1 MFHNLSFTIV
11 YDKVFNYQ
19 CFRCG
24 TPSLLRRS
32 FNFSLLFSVLLF
44 SGLLFSCLLFSG
56 FCFQANSEYRNIFF
70 LNWQISII
78 KLILIQLSC
87 QNKGIMGYYPF
98 HLLATI
104 VINAIITLPF

>member
-1 MFHNLSFTIV
+1 MSHNLSFNIV

-24 TPSLLRRS
+24 TPSLLCHS

-44 SGLLFSCLLFSG
+44 SGFLFSCLLFSGLLFSG

-70 LNWQISII
+70 LNWPISII
-78 KLILIQLSC
+78 KFILIQLSC
-87 QNKGIMGYYPF
+87 QN
-98 HLLATI
+98 
-104 VINAIITLPF
+104 

>member
-1 MFHNLSFTIV
+1 MSHNLSFNIV

-19 CFRCG
+19 GFLCG

-32 FNFSLLFSVLLF
+32 FNCILLFSVLLF
-44 SGLLFSCLLFSG
+44 SGLLFSCLLFSC

-70 LNWQISII
+70 LNWPVSII

-87 QNKGIMGYYPF
+87 QN
-98 HLLATI
+98 
-104 VINAIITLPF
+104 

>member
-1 MFHNLSFTIV
+1 MSHNLSFNIV

-19 CFRCG
+19 CVRCG

-44 SGLLFSCLLFSG
+44 SVLLFSGLLFSCLLFAG

-70 LNWQISII
+70 LNWPISII
-78 KLILIQLSC
+78 NFILIQLSC
-87 QNKGIMGYYPF
+87 QN
-98 HLLATI
+98 
-104 VINAIITLPF
+104 

>member
-1 MFHNLSFTIV
+1 MSHNLSFNIV

-19 CFRCG
+19 RFRCG

-32 FNFSLLFSVLLF
+32 FNFSLLFS
-44 SGLLFSCLLFSG
+44 GLLFSG
-56 FCFQANSEYRNIFF
+56 FCFQANSEYCNIFF
-70 LNWQISII
+70 LNWPISII
-78 KLILIQLSC
+78 KFILIQLSC
-87 QNKGIMGYYPF
+87 QNLGIMGYYPF